1 MDFILNE
8 AVEEDASHKLVFS
21 DEESTSDG
29 EFINDDDQEMYD
41 EFINDRIILLKKSK
55 KVRVFIEI

>member
-8 AVEEDASHKLVFS
+8 AVEEDASYKLVFS
-21 DEESTSDG
+21 DEESASDG